1 MNSKDKN
8 TNLLFWI
15 PMQYNFTIRLKNNLQ
30 KIISW
35 LFINLFPT
43 SYYALVDFENIT
55 TKTIII
61 LITFTTS
68 FFYLYEFGYIQNDL
82 ISTKKEKNPTERL
95 SPSQKKYASENYN
108 FIKYWRI
115 LIFVISALI
124 IFFLSPTKNTIIAIS
139 ISFICIILFQI
150 YNNWRSLYNAF
161 LYFWL
166 VACRFLPF
174 IFIFNNNSKQIIL
187 YSILIL
193 LIYPLEIGIERFSMP
208 KYRYPIIS
216 QIIPSEKSKTIFRF
230 IYYLVITTILS
241 LIIGF
246 NYIIFPFFLFLI
258 YRFLLFIK

>member
-15 PMQYNFTIRLKNNLQ
+15 PMQYNFSIRLKNNLP

-43 SYYALVDFENIT
+43 SYYALIGSENIT
-55 TKTIII
+55 PKTIIT
-61 LITFTTS
+61 LIIYTIS

-108 FIKYWRI
+108 LIKYCRI
-115 LIFVISALI
+115 LIFIISALI
-124 IFFLSPTKNTIIAIS
+124 ILFLDPTQNTIIAIS
-139 ISFICIILFQI
+139 ISFICFILFQI
-150 YNNWRSLYNAF
+150 YNNWRSHYNAF

-166 VACRFLPF
+166 VACRFIPF
-174 IFIFNNNSKQIIL
+174 IFIINNNSSQLIL
-187 YSILIL
+187 HTILIL

-216 QIIPSEKSKTIFRF
+216 QVIPSEKSKNIFRF
-230 IYYLVITTILS
+230 IYYFVITTIL
-241 LIIGF
+241 IFTIGF
-246 NYIIFPFFLFLI
+246 NYTIFPFFLFLI
-258 YRFLLFIK
+258 YRFILSIK